1 MALDQAYFDAISID
15 LVKKKYY
22 NANKVEAVL
31 EDIKRQALL
40 LNRENELLGRQ
51 LYALHGQKDEIGDT
65 LLSAKAIAQQIIA
78 DAQTQADKILAEAKR
93 QSRDMTAEAE
103 RSSREARDEA
113 EALRRDM
120 PQRLG
125 ELEQRLRVQLLGMME
140 TIGDELHG
148 FSDDGEPEADRAVE
162 ADGPEDPDESEEAE
176 APEEAA
182 APADLSDK
190 VESIAREISALEE
203 E

>member
-78 DAQTQADKILAEAKR
+78 DAQTQAEKILAEAKR
-93 QSRDMTAEAE
+93 QSRDLTAEAE

-113 EALRRDM
+113 EALRREM
-120 PQRLG
+120 PQRLD

-140 TIGDELHG
+140 TIGDELHAFPAAG
-148 FSDDGEPEADRAVE
+148 LPEDDRADEAEEPEAP
-162 ADGPEDPDESEEAE
+162 DGD
-176 APEEAA
+176 

>member
-78 DAQTQADKILAEAKR
+78 DAQTQAEKILTEAKR
-93 QSRDMTAEAE
+93 LSREMTAEAE
-103 RSSREARDEA
+103 RNCREANAEA
-113 EALRRDM
+113 EAQRREM

-140 TIGDELHG
+140 DLSGELRSFSETETPAADEAG
-148 FSDDGEPEADRAVE
+148 A
-162 ADGPEDPDESEEAE
+162 EAE
-176 APEEAA
+176 A

-190 VESIAREISALEE
+190 VDAIARELEAIGTE
-203 E
+203 D